1 MMFPDGSMSREYE
14 FSAGPLDDAYTL
26 WVEEHIDITRTHIA
40 LVELR
45 LNGMLLL
52 KVRIGVRADGVLVL
66 GPKEYSR
73 AAGYAGDWLPPL
85 FTYEDLVVI
94 LLTPS

>member
-66 GPKEYSR
+66 GPKEYSLGDYKLP
-73 AAGYAGDWLPPL
+73 ATPPVAGRDR
-85 FTYEDLVVI
+85 
-94 LLTPS
+94 LT